1 MRKKLIRGLSLS
13 LAGGLCLTAL
23 LLAVPADT
31 PVVDAAKTGNVE
43 QMRSLLKQG
52 VDVNAAEGDGMT
64 ALHWAAFRDDPD
76 IAEILLYAGANVG
89 ARTRVNAITPLI
101 LAARNGSA
109 SMVEMMLD
117 AGADANAA
125 MTTGTTPLMSAA
137 TSGNADAVEIL
148 LDHEADIGAKETA
161 QGQTALMLA
170 ASYDRSAAIKVLMD
184 HGADPTV
191 TTKVVDLTRRGRGR
205 GGQQQAQ
212 GRGRGRGNAQAAG
225 GRGRGGAGGPV
236 PLLSASGIP
245 IRNGNEGSVTRSQ
258 GNGRRRGGN
267 RAGRSLT
274 TLGGLTPLLFA
285 VRQGNTE
292 SVRVLLEEGA
302 DIHGLSAGDK
312 TAPLLMAVI
321 NGHFDLAMFLIEQGA
336 DATLASTA
344 GATPLYVTV
353 NVKWGPESGYPQP
366 DTTQNNT
373 TYLEL
378 MQTLID
384 KGADV
389 NARLKQELW
398 FTAYTFD
405 LSRVTAA
412 GATPFWRAAQVVDIE
427 AMRLLI
433 ANGAD
438 LEINNSEGVSP
449 LHVATGGGVHGN
461 DEVIAPTGWL
471 AGATY
476 LVDELGADVNAR
488 DDAGYTPLHSAAS
501 IGEAELVQ
509 YLVDKGGNVRA
520 ISDRGETT
528 ADMANGP
535 RQRIQPY
542 PELVALLRSLG
553 SKFNDACVS
562 C

>member
-1 MRKKLIRGLSLS
+1 MRMKLIRGLSLS
-13 LAGGLCLTAL
+13 FAGGLCLTAL

-31 PVVDAAKTGNVE
+31 PVVDAAKIGDVE
-43 QMRSLLKQG
+43 RLRSLLKQG

-64 ALHWAAFRDDPD
+64 ALHWAAFRDDLD

-89 ARTRVNAITPLI
+89 ARTRVNAISALV

-109 SMVEMMLD
+109 AMVEMMLD

-125 MTTGTTPLMSAA
+125 MSIGTTPLMAAA
-137 TSGNADAVEIL
+137 TSGNADAVKVL
-148 LDHEADIGAKETA
+148 LDHGADVGATENA

-170 ASYDRSAAIKVLMD
+170 ASYNRSAAIKILMD
-184 HGADPTV
+184 HGADPAV
-191 TTKVVDLTRRGRGR
+191 TTKVVNLANRGRGR
-205 GGQQQAQ
+205 GGQQAQGQ
-212 GRGRGRGNAQAAG
+212 GRGRGTAQAAG
-225 GRGRGGAGGPV
+225 ARGRGGRGERA

-245 IRNGNEGSVTRSQ
+245 IRSGNQGSVVRSQ

-285 VRQGNTE
+285 VRQGHTE
-292 SVRVLLEEGA
+292 AVRVLLEEGA
-302 DIHGLSAGDK
+302 DINGLGAGDE
-312 TAPLLMAVI
+312 TSPLLMAVI
-321 NGHFDLAMFLIEQGA
+321 NGHFDLAMWLLEVGG
-336 DATLASTA
+336 DATLASSA

-366 DTTQNNT
+366 DTTQNNA

-378 MQTLID
+378 MQALID

-389 NARLKQELW
+389 NAKLKKELW

-438 LEINNSEGVSP
+438 KELTNSEGVTP

-471 AGATY
+471 AGAQY
-476 LVDELGADVNAR
+476 LVDELGADVNAK

-501 IGEAELVQ
+501 IGETELVQ

-520 ISDRGETT
+520 ISGRGETT

-542 PELVALLRSLG
+542 PEIVALLRSLG
-553 SKFNDACVS
+553 SKFTDNCVS

>member
-1 MRKKLIRGLSLS
+1 MCRKLIRGLSLS

-23 LLAVPADT
+23 FLAAPADT
-31 PVVDAAKTGNVE
+31 PIVDAAKSGDAE
-43 QMRSLLKQG
+43 RMRSLLQEG

-64 ALHWAAFRDDPD
+64 ALRWAAFRDDLK
-76 IAEILLYAGANVG
+76 IAEVLLYAGANVG
-89 ARTRVNAITPLI
+89 ARTRVNAISPLI

-109 SMVEMMLD
+109 AMVEMILD
-117 AGADANAA
+117 AGADANSA

-137 TSGNADAVEIL
+137 TSGDQDAVKVL
-148 LDHEADIGAKETA
+148 LGHDADVGATEKA

-170 ASYDRSAAIKVLMD
+170 ASFNRSAVIKTLMD
-184 HGADPTV
+184 HGADPTL
-191 TTKVVDLTRRGRGR
+191 TTKVVNLANRGRGR
-205 GGQQQAQ
+205 GGQQAQ
-212 GRGRGRGNAQAAG
+212 GQGRGRGNAAG
-225 GRGRGGAGGPV
+225 GARA

-245 IRNGNEGSVTRSQ
+245 VRNGNQGSVVRSQ
-258 GNGRRRGGN
+258 GNPRRRGGGG
-267 RAGRSLT
+267 GRSLT

-285 VRQGNTE
+285 VRQGHNE
-292 SVRVLLEEGA
+292 AVRVLLEESA
-302 DIHGLSAGDK
+302 DLDGLSAGDK
-312 TAPLLMAVI
+312 TSPLLMAVI
-321 NGHFDLAMFLIEQGA
+321 NGHFDLAMWLLEQGA
-336 DATLASTA
+336 DPTLSSTA

-366 DTTQNNT
+366 DTTQNKA

-378 MQTLID
+378 MQALID

-389 NARLKQELW
+389 NAKLKQELW

-412 GATPFWRAAQVVDIE
+412 GASPFWRAAQVVDIE
-427 AMRLLI
+427 AMRLLM

-438 LEINNSEGVSP
+438 SELTNSEGVTP

-476 LVDELGADVNAR
+476 LVDELGADVNAK

-501 IGEAELVQ
+501 IGESELVQ
-509 YLVDKGGNVRA
+509 YLVDRGGNVRA
-520 ISDRGETT
+520 ISGRGETT

-553 SKFNDACVS
+553 SKFNDNCVS